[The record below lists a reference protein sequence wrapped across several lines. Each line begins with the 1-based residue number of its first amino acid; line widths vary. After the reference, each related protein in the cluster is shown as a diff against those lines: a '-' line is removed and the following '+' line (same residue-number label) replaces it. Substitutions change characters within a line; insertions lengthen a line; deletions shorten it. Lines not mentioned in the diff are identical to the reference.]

1 MAMSISEL
9 ARGGGVGVETIRY
22 YQRRGLLFDPRPAAT
37 RPGGRRHY
45 GPDELRRLRFIRG
58 AQRAGFS
65 LDEIAEL
72 LALDS
77 TTERARARELAR
89 ARIAELDA
97 KIGDLQ
103 QARRSLEKLA
113 RECASGSAG
122 PCPIITA
129 FEQGPVLRA

>member
-1 MAMSISEL
+1 MALTISEL
-9 ARGGGVGVETIRY
+9 ARGGGVGVETVRY

-37 RPGGRRHY
+37 RTEGRRHY
-45 GPDELRRLRFIRG
+45 GPEELRRLRFIRG

-72 LALDS
+72 LALDA

-89 ARIAELDA
+89 ARITQLDA
-97 KIGDLQ
+97 KIVEMQ
-103 QARRSLEKLA
+103 QAKRSLETLA

-122 PCPIITA
+122 ACPIITA
-129 FEQGPVLRA
+129 FEQA

>member
-9 ARGGGVGVETIRY
+9 ARGGGVGVETVRY

-37 RPGGRRHY
+37 RPVGRRHY
-45 GPDELRRLRFIRG
+45 GPDELSRLRFIRS
-58 AQRAGFS
+58 AQGAGFS

-89 ARIAELDA
+89 ARIAELDS
-97 KIGDLQ
+97 KIAEMQ

-122 PCPIITA
+122 ACPIITA
-129 FEQGPVLRA
+129 FEQA

>member
-9 ARGGGVGVETIRY
+9 ARGGGVGVETVRY

-37 RPGGRRHY
+37 RTGGRRHY

-77 TTERARARELAR
+77 TTERARARELAS
-89 ARIAELDA
+89 ARIAELDG
-97 KIGDLQ
+97 KIAEMQ
-103 QARRSLEKLA
+103 QARRSLERLA
-113 RECASGSAG
+113 RECASSAAG
-122 PCPIITA
+122 ACPIITA
-129 FEQGPVLRA
+129 FEQA